1 MSGLRFENKL
11 YPCEAIVFDKDG
23 TLFDFLG
30 LWGAW
35 TDELRRRMEQE
46 LIDLGAGWTAGVE
59 LALGVKLGADGAI
72 VDYDRAGPLAL
83 ASVEEMTGAL
93 AWQLYAAGLPWHQG
107 VDAVRRCARAAEEQQ
122 DGVRHV
128 KPLPGLA
135 RLLEEAR
142 AAGIKLAVATSD
154 STASAEKHLR
164 LAGLDGLFAAVCG
177 RDLVREGKPAPDL
190 AVEACRRLGVPPAS
204 AIVIGDGGADLE
216 MARRAGAALAIGI
229 APGGGPRGH
238 LAAAD
243 FVIGG
248 YDELRVFA
256 GLEAEANPIDRY

>member
-1 MSGLRFENKL
+1 METEEAVRMAGLMIEGRS
-11 YPCEAIVFDKDG
+11 YACEAIVFDKDG
-23 TLFDFLG
+23 TLFDFLE
-30 LWGAW
+30 LWGGWA
-35 TDELRRRMEQE
+35 DELLRRMEAE
-46 LIDLGAGWTAGVE
+46 LSKIGASWTPGVE
-59 LALGVKLGADGAI
+59 LALGVTLGSDGSI

-83 ASVEEMTGAL
+83 ATVEEMTGAL
-93 AWQLYAAGLPWHQG
+93 AWQLYAAGLPWHES
-107 VDAVRRCARAAEEQQ
+107 VDAVRRSARAAEEHL
-122 DGVRHV
+122 DGGRQIR
-128 KPLPGLA
+128 PLPGLA
-135 RLLEEAR
+135 RLLEEAH

-190 AVEACRRLGVPPAS
+190 ALEACRRLGALPAN

-229 APGGGPRGH
+229 AAGGGPRGH
-238 LAAAD
+238 LASAD

-248 YDELRVFA
+248 YEELQVGDA
-256 GLEAEANPIDRY
+256 P